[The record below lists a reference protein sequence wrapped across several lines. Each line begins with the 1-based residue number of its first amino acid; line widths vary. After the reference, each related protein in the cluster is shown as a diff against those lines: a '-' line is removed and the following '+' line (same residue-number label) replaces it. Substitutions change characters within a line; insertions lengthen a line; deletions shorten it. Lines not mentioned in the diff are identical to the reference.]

1 MTSNTII
8 SQNHTPMM
16 VQYLEIKHAHSDCM
30 LFYRMGDFY
39 ELFYD
44 DAVQAAAALDISLT
58 KRGQSNGEPIPMA
71 GVPVNSH
78 ELYLLKLIEKGFR
91 VAVCEQIETP
101 EQAKARGT
109 KGPLKRGVVRIITP
123 GTLTEE
129 SLLTPKKANYLV
141 VVSPI
146 VKKIKNIGIA
156 WADISTGVFFVQSI
170 DADHLSSFL
179 YQLDASEIL
188 MPESVWQS
196 LDSELFAQF
205 KKIIRPL
212 SDVRYNLNNA
222 QKQLLETFK
231 ALTPEVFGLTKPE
244 LIQAS
249 GVLCD
254 YLKLTQQT
262 NQQSLRS
269 PKFIESDLFIKVDA
283 QSCRNLEIIRTLK
296 SNFEGSLLHTIDNT
310 KTGGGGRLLFTNITN
325 PLKNLQLLEQRFKR
339 IDLFYQ
345 QNDIRKLVRAA
356 LEHCPDLERSL
367 TRISLNRGLPR
378 DLKAICQGLQ
388 LTQEIKTLLGDQPF
402 WNINCPTELAD
413 KLTQNLEEHMPVTH
427 IDGGIIKQGA
437 DPVLDDLRHTRD
449 FGKDQIKE
457 LEQLYQQQSG
467 ISNLKIRTNNL
478 IGYFIEVSASHLS
491 KVPEHFFHRQAISNG
506 ARYMTTQLQELAT
519 KLENAA
525 TAATLYEIELFTK
538 LCNQILEQR
547 EALETIASQLAEI
560 DFYSSMA
567 ELAKLKGYTK
577 PLLSEDTQLN
587 IEGGRHPIIET
598 YVGQEKFT
606 KNNCQLNNPKFA
618 LLTGPNMAGK
628 STYLRQ
634 NALIIW
640 MAHCGIYV
648 PATKAEIGLVDQIFS
663 RIGAADDLAAGR
675 STFMVEMVE
684 TASIL
689 HQASE
694 RSFIILDEIGRG
706 TSTQDGLAIARAVSE
721 HIITNIKARCL
732 FATHYHELSDLE
744 KNYLVALLTMKIIE
758 HDNNVVFLHEVIDG
772 AADKS
777 YGIHVAELAGLPQT
791 VISRAQELLETEHV
805 NEPKVFAVATLA
817 GQPMPGPVNE
827 NNVLKLLRSIK
838 PDDLSPKQALEVIY
852 KLKNLQTDKEKH
864 KLELVQT
871 KLFS

>member
-1 MTSNTII
+1 MSSADIV

-16 VQYLEIKHAHSDCM
+16 VQYLGIKQANSDCL

-44 DAVQAAAALDISLT
+44 DAVQASAALDISLT

-71 GVPVNSH
+71 GVPVHSH

-101 EQAKARGT
+101 EQAKARGA

-141 VVSPI
+141 VVTP
-146 VKKIKNIGIA
+146 VAKKTKNLGIA
-156 WADISTGVFFVQSI
+156 WADISTGVFFVQGI

-188 MPESVWQS
+188 IPDSLWQS
-196 LDSELFAQF
+196 LDSEVFAQF

-254 YLKLTQQT
+254 YLKLTQQS
-262 NQQSLRS
+262 NQQSLR
-269 PKFIESDLFIKVDA
+269 PPRFIESELFIKVDA

-296 SNFEGSLLHTIDNT
+296 GSFEGSLLHTIDNT

-325 PLKNLQLLEQRFKR
+325 PLKNLELLNQRFLR
-339 IDLFYQ
+339 TDWFYKEEA
-345 QNDIRKLVRAA
+345 IRKSVRTA
-356 LEHCPDLERSL
+356 LDHSPDLERSL
-367 TRISLNRGLPR
+367 TRISLNRALPR

-388 LTQEIKTLLGDQPF
+388 LAQDIKILLGTQTF
-402 WNINCPTELAD
+402 WNINCPTDLVN
-413 KLTQNLEEHMPVTH
+413 KLIQNLEEHMPATH
-427 IDGGIIKQGA
+427 VDGGIIKPGA
-437 DPVLDDLRHTRD
+437 DSVLDDLRHTRD

-506 ARYMTTQLQELAT
+506 ARYMTNELQELAA
-519 KLENAA
+519 KLDNAA
-525 TAATLYEIELFTK
+525 SAAVLYEIELFHK
-538 LCNQILEQR
+538 LCSQILEQR
-547 EALETIASQLAEI
+547 EYLETIASQLAEI

-567 ELAKLKGYTK
+567 ELAKLKDYTK
-577 PLLSEDTQLN
+577 PLLSEDSQLN
-587 IEGGRHPIIET
+587 IKGGRHPIIEN

-648 PATKAEIGLVDQIFS
+648 PATRAEIGLVDQIFS

-689 HQASE
+689 HQASK

-721 HIITNIKARCL
+721 HIIANIKARCL

-744 KNYLVALLTMKIIE
+744 KSYPVALLTMKIIE

-777 YGIHVAELAGLPQT
+777 YGIHVAELAGLPPM
-791 VISRAQELLETEHV
+791 VITRAKELLTLEHV
-805 NEPKVFAVATLA
+805 NEPKVFAVVTPAN
-817 GQPMPGPVNE
+817 QPSEPISESNIV
-827 NNVLKLLRSIK
+827 KLLRSIK
-838 PDDLSPKQALEVIY
+838 PDDLSPKQALETLY
-852 KLKNLQTDKEKH
+852 KLKDLQADKPKN